1 VSVEIGLL
9 YSRIRRDEKLLLSE
23 LRDRGHEVRK
33 VDVRDTTFGVGAA
46 GDSTAVG
53 DAGDD
58 TENETTDAGDD
69 TEEAT
74 DATSALAGC
83 DVVLDRCLA
92 TSRSM
97 YTTRF
102 AEAYDLPVVNDPAT
116 ARVCADKVETSL
128 ALAEAG
134 IPTPETRV
142 AFDTESALAAVESFG
157 YPCVLKPV
165 VGSWGR
171 LMAKLEGRAAAEA
184 VLEHKAT
191 LGHYEHKVFYVQ
203 NFVEKPGRDLRV
215 LVCGTEPVAAMSR
228 SGDHW
233 LTNAKQGADTAAF
246 ELDDRAAELATA
258 AAEAV
263 GGGLL
268 GVDLMEVGAAEDAD
282 AVDSDAD
289 PAGSDA
295 DPADSDAD
303 PADSDADAET
313 ESRYTVHEVNHTV
326 EFKALNDAV
335 GRDVPA
341 TVVDWLETTHGAADE
356 AGDTDETGD
365 ADETGD
371 TDDTREV
378 IAE

>member
-1 VSVEIGLL
+1 
-9 YSRIRRDEKLLLSE
+9 
-23 LRDRGHEVRK
+23 
-33 VDVRDTTFGVGAA
+33 
-46 GDSTAVG
+46 
-53 DAGDD
+53 
-58 TENETTDAGDD
+58 
-69 TEEAT
+69 
-74 DATSALAGC
+74 
-83 DVVLDRCLA
+83 
-92 TSRSM
+92 
-97 YTTRF
+97 
-102 AEAYDLPVVNDPAT
+102 VVNDPAT

-128 ALAEAG
+128 ALAAAG
-134 IPTPETRV
+134 VPTPETRV

-233 LTNAKQGADTAAF
+233 LTNAKRGAETAAF

-268 GVDLMEVGAAEDAD
+268 GVDLMEVGRDD
-282 AVDSDAD
+282 
-289 PAGSDA
+289 
-295 DPADSDAD
+295 
-303 PADSDADAET
+303 ET
-313 ESRYTVHEVNHTV
+313 QYTVHEVNHTV

-335 GRDVPA
+335 ETDVPA
-341 TVVDWLETTHGAADE
+341 TVVDWLEATHGPE
-356 AGDTDETGD
+356 
-365 ADETGD
+365 
-371 TDDTREV
+371 TDDTGGTDDTGQV